1 MGHETRDFGLTRVPK
16 SRVPRQKN
24 NERMKIALFG
34 KKLAP
39 ENGEYMRQLLT
50 ELAERQAEIAIYQL
64 FADIVAACIP
74 EGVQY
79 SVFHSHADL
88 KADLLFSIGGDGTI
102 LDTVPFVLDSGIPV
116 LGINMGRLGF
126 LSSISKN
133 EIDMA
138 VKSVFTGDYTVEQRT
153 LLELVSPEKVF
164 DDVKYAL
171 NELNVI
177 RNPEHSLLAIKVFVD
192 DVFLNT
198 YWGDGILLATPT
210 GSTAYS
216 LSAGGPIIAPNAK
229 NFVITPIATHNLT
242 VRPVVI
248 PDDSTIRIQV
258 EGREKKF
265 VFSMDSRSCTLDTS
279 VQLEVRK
286 AGFCLNLVRMR
297 GEDFF
302 GTIRNKLMWGKDNRN

>member
-1 MGHETRDFGLTRVPK
+1 M
-16 SRVPRQKN
+16 N
-24 NERMKIALFG
+24 IALFG
-34 KKLAP
+34 KSIVP
-39 ENGEYMRQLLT
+39 ENGEYMRQLFAKLSDNQVGVT
-50 ELAERQAEIAIYQL
+50 IYKPFAEQVKGYIPDGMEYSL
-64 FADIVAACIP
+64 F
-74 EGVQY
+74 
-79 SVFHSHADL
+79 SSHADL
-88 KADLLFSIGGDGTI
+88 QADLLFSFGGDGTI
-102 LDTVPFVLDSGIPV
+102 LDTVPFVLDSGMPV
-116 LGINMGRLGF
+116 VGINMGRLGF
-126 LSSISKN
+126 LSSLSKN
-133 EIDMA
+133 EIAKA
-138 VKSVFTGDYTVEQRT
+138 VESVLTGDYTVEQRT

-192 DVFLNT
+192 DVYLNT

-248 PDDSTIRIQV
+248 PDDSVIRIQV
-258 EGREKKF
+258 EGREKRF

-297 GEDFF
+297 NEDFF

>member
-1 MGHETRDFGLTRVPK
+1 
-16 SRVPRQKN
+16 
-24 NERMKIALFG
+24 MKTIALFG
-34 KKLAP
+34 KTLAP
-39 ENGEYMRQLLT
+39 ENGEYMRQLFKK
-50 ELAERQAEIAIYQL
+50 LADNQIEIVVYQP
-64 FADIVAACIP
+64 FADIVAAFAS
-74 EGVQY
+74 EGVRY
-79 SVFHSHADL
+79 TVFHSHEDL

-116 LGINMGRLGF
+116 VGINMGRLGF
-126 LSSISKN
+126 LSSTSKN

-138 VKSVFTGDYTVEQRT
+138 VNSVLTGNYTVEQRT

-164 DDVKYAL
+164 DNVKYAL

-192 DVFLNT
+192 DVYLNT

>member
-1 MGHETRDFGLTRVPK
+1 
-16 SRVPRQKN
+16 
-24 NERMKIALFG
+24 MKTIALFG
-34 KKLAP
+34 KTLAP
-39 ENGEYMRQLLT
+39 ENGEYMRQLFK
-50 ELAERQAEIAIYQL
+50 ELADNQVKIVVYQT
-64 FADIVAACIP
+64 FADIVAAYVPI
-74 EGVQY
+74 GMQY
-79 SVFHSHADL
+79 SVFHSHEDL
-88 KADLLFSIGGDGTI
+88 NADLLFSIGGDGTI
-102 LDTVPFVLDSGIPV
+102 LDAVPFVLDSGIPV
-116 LGINMGRLGF
+116 AGINMGRLGF
-126 LSSISKN
+126 LSSTSKN
-133 EIDMA
+133 EIAMA
-138 VKSVFTGDYTVEQRT
+138 VHSVVTGDYSVEQRT

-164 DDVKYAL
+164 DNVKYAL

-192 DVFLNT
+192 DVYLNT

-248 PDDSTIRIQV
+248 PDDSIIRIQV

>member
-1 MGHETRDFGLTRVPK
+1 MR
-16 SRVPRQKN
+16 
-24 NERMKIALFG
+24 IALFG
-34 KKLAP
+34 KTIAP
-39 ENGEYMRQLLT
+39 ENGEYMRQLFKK
-50 ELAERQAEIAIYQL
+50 LADNQVEIVVYQL
-64 FADIVAACIP
+64 FADIVAAYIP
-74 EGVQY
+74 VGVQFT
-79 SVFHSHADL
+79 VFHSHEDL

-102 LDTVPFVLDSGIPV
+102 LDTVPFVLNSGIPV
-116 LGINMGRLGF
+116 VGINMGRLGF

-138 VKSVFTGDYTVEQRT
+138 VNSVLTGDYSVEQRT

-164 DDVKYAL
+164 EDVKYAL

-192 DVFLNT
+192 DVYLNT

>member
-1 MGHETRDFGLTRVPK
+1 
-16 SRVPRQKN
+16 
-24 NERMKIALFG
+24 MKTIALFG
-34 KKLAP
+34 KTIAP
-39 ENGEYMRQLLT
+39 ENGEYMRQVFKK
-50 ELAERQAEIAIYQL
+50 LADNQVEIVVYQP
-64 FADIVAACIP
+64 FADIVAAFVP
-74 EGVQY
+74 EVGQY
-79 SVFHSHADL
+79 KVFHSHEDL

-116 LGINMGRLGF
+116 VGINMGRLGF

-133 EIDMA
+133 EIDLAINSML
-138 VKSVFTGDYTVEQRT
+138 TGDYTVEQRT

-192 DVFLNT
+192 NVYLNT

-286 AGFCLNLVRMR
+286 AGFCINLVRMH
-297 GEDFF
+297 GEGFF

>member
-1 MGHETRDFGLTRVPK
+1 
-16 SRVPRQKN
+16 
-24 NERMKIALFG
+24 MKIALFG
-34 KKLAP
+34 KTLAP
-39 ENGEYMRQLLT
+39 ENGEYMKQLFK
-50 ELAERQAEIAIYQL
+50 ELADNQVEIVVYHL
-64 FADIVAACIP
+64 FADIVAAYIP

-79 SVFHSHADL
+79 TVFHSHDNL

-133 EIDMA
+133 EITMA
-138 VKSVFTGDYTVEQRT
+138 VNSVFTGEYTVEQRT

-192 DVFLNT
+192 DVYLNT

>member
-1 MGHETRDFGLTRVPK
+1 MR
-16 SRVPRQKN
+16 
-24 NERMKIALFG
+24 IALFG
-34 KKLAP
+34 KTIAP
-39 ENGEYMRQLLT
+39 ENGEYMRQLFKK
-50 ELAERQAEIAIYQL
+50 LADNQVEIVVYQL
-64 FADIVAACIP
+64 FADIVAAYIP
-74 EGVQY
+74 VGVQFT
-79 SVFHSHADL
+79 VFHSHEDL

-102 LDTVPFVLDSGIPV
+102 LDTVPFVLNSGIPV
-116 LGINMGRLGF
+116 VGINMGRLGF

-138 VKSVFTGDYTVEQRT
+138 VNSVLTGDYSVEQRT

-192 DVFLNT
+192 DIYLNT

-258 EGREKKF
+258 E

>member
-1 MGHETRDFGLTRVPK
+1 LSLPDENIKTMT
-16 SRVPRQKN
+16 
-24 NERMKIALFG
+24 IALFG
-34 KKLAP
+34 KTIAP
-39 ENGEYMRQLLT
+39 ENGEYMRQLFA
-50 ELAERQAEIAIYQL
+50 ELAKNQVEIVVYQPFAEL
-64 FADIVAACIP
+64 VKTFVPAC
-74 EGVQY
+74 VNY
-79 SVFHSHADL
+79 SVFTSNADL
-88 KADLLFSIGGDGTI
+88 NADLLFSIGGDGTI

-116 LGINMGRLGF
+116 AGINMGRLGF

-133 EIDMA
+133 EIANA
-138 VKSVFTGDYTVEQRT
+138 VNSVLTGDYTVEQRS

-192 DVFLNT
+192 DVYLNT

-258 EGREKKF
+258 EGREKSF
-265 VFSMDSRSCTLDTS
+265 VFSMDSRNCTLDTS

>member
-1 MGHETRDFGLTRVPK
+1 
-16 SRVPRQKN
+16 
-24 NERMKIALFG
+24 MKIALFG
-34 KKLAP
+34 KTIAP
-39 ENGEYMRQLLT
+39 ENGEYMRQLFKK
-50 ELAERQAEIAIYQL
+50 LADNQVEIVVYQL
-64 FADIVAACIP
+64 FADIVAAYIP

-79 SVFHSHADL
+79 SIFHSHEDL

-102 LDTVPFVLDSGIPV
+102 LDTVPFVLNSGIPV
-116 LGINMGRLGF
+116 VGINMGRLGF

-138 VKSVFTGDYTVEQRT
+138 VNSVLTGDYSVEQRT

-192 DVFLNT
+192 DIYLNT

-258 EGREKKF
+258 EGRENKF

>member
-1 MGHETRDFGLTRVPK
+1 
-16 SRVPRQKN
+16 
-24 NERMKIALFG
+24 MKTIALFG
-34 KKLAP
+34 KTIAP
-39 ENGEYMRQLLT
+39 ENGEYMRQLFVKLSESQVGIT
-50 ELAERQAEIAIYQL
+50 VYRPFAEMIKDY
-64 FADIVAACIP
+64 IP

-79 SVFHSHADL
+79 TVFDSHTDL
-88 KADLLFSIGGDGTI
+88 NADLLFSIGGDGTI
-102 LDTVPFVLDSGIPV
+102 LDTVPFVLDSGMPV
-116 LGINMGRLGF
+116 VGINMGRLGF
-126 LSSISKN
+126 LSSLSKN
-133 EIDMA
+133 EIGKA
-138 VKSVFTGDYTVEQRT
+138 VDSVLSGDYTVEQRT
-153 LLELVSPEKVF
+153 LLELVSPNDVF
-164 DDVKYAL
+164 GDVKYAL

-192 DVFLNT
+192 DVYLNT

-248 PDDSTIRIQV
+248 PDDSVIRIQV

-297 GEDFF
+297 NEDFF

>member
-1 MGHETRDFGLTRVPK
+1 MNI
-16 SRVPRQKN
+16 S
-24 NERMKIALFG
+24 LFG
-34 KKLAP
+34 KNIAP
-39 ENGEYMRQLLT
+39 ENGEYIRQLLN
-50 ELAERQAEIAIYQL
+50 ELSENQVSILIYKPFAQQIASFIPKNLPYGLFETHNDLKDSAEI
-64 FADIVAACIP
+64 
-74 EGVQY
+74 
-79 SVFHSHADL
+79 
-88 KADLLFSIGGDGTI
+88 LFSIGGDGTI

-116 LGINMGRLGF
+116 VGINMGRLGF
-126 LSSISKN
+126 LSSISKD
-133 EIDMA
+133 EIGEA
-138 VKSVFTGDYTVEQRT
+138 VKNVLSGNYSVEQRT
-153 LLELVSPEKVF
+153 LLELVSPQNVF
-164 DDVKYAL
+164 GDVRYAL

-192 DVFLNT
+192 DVYLNT

-210 GSTAYS
+210 GSSAYS

-248 PDDSTIRIQV
+248 PDDSVVRIQV

-265 VFSMDSRSCTLDTS
+265 VFSMDSRSCMLDTS

-286 AGFCLNLVRMR
+286 AQFCLNLVRMR
-297 GEDFF
+297 NEDFF

>member
-1 MGHETRDFGLTRVPK
+1 
-16 SRVPRQKN
+16 
-24 NERMKIALFG
+24 MKIALFG
-34 KKLAP
+34 KTFAP
-39 ENGEYMRQLLT
+39 ENGDYMKQLFK
-50 ELAERQAEIAIYQL
+50 ELADNQVEIVVYQP
-64 FADIVAACIP
+64 FANMVAAFVP

-79 SVFHSHADL
+79 TVFTSHADL
-88 KADLLFSIGGDGTI
+88 KSDLLFSIGGDGTI
-102 LDTVPFVLDSGIPV
+102 LDTVPFVLDSGISV
-116 LGINMGRLGF
+116 AGINMGRLGF

-133 EIDMA
+133 EIANA
-138 VKSVFTGDYTVEQRT
+138 VNSVLTGDYTVEQRT

-164 DDVKYAL
+164 GDVKYAL

-192 DVFLNT
+192 DVYLNT

-216 LSAGGPIIAPNAK
+216 LSAGGPIIAPNSK
-229 NFVITPIATHNLT
+229 SFVITPIATHNLT

-265 VFSMDSRSCTLDTS
+265 VFSMDSRNCTLDTS

-286 AGFCLNLVRMR
+286 ANFCLNLVRMR

>member
-1 MGHETRDFGLTRVPK
+1 
-16 SRVPRQKN
+16 
-24 NERMKIALFG
+24 MKIALFG
-34 KKLAP
+34 KTLAP
-39 ENGEYMRQLLT
+39 ENGEFMKQLFK
-50 ELAERQAEIAIYQL
+50 ELADNQVEIVVYHL
-64 FADIVAACIP
+64 FADIVAAYIP

-79 SVFHSHADL
+79 TVFHSHDNL
-88 KADLLFSIGGDGTI
+88 KANLLFSIGGDGTI

-133 EIDMA
+133 EITMA
-138 VKSVFTGDYTVEQRT
+138 VNSVLTGEYTVEQRT

-192 DVFLNT
+192 DVYLNT

>member
-1 MGHETRDFGLTRVPK
+1 MSLPDENIKTMT
-16 SRVPRQKN
+16 
-24 NERMKIALFG
+24 IALFG
-34 KKLAP
+34 KTIAP
-39 ENGEYMRQLLT
+39 ENGEYMRQLFA
-50 ELAERQAEIAIYQL
+50 ELAKNQVEIVVYQPFAEL
-64 FADIVAACIP
+64 VKTFVP
-74 EGVQY
+74 EGVNY
-79 SVFHSHADL
+79 SVFSSNADL
-88 KADLLFSIGGDGTI
+88 NADLLFSIGGDGTI

-116 LGINMGRLGF
+116 AGINMGRLGF

-133 EIDMA
+133 EIANA
-138 VKSVFTGDYTVEQRT
+138 VNSVLTGDYTVEQRS

-192 DVFLNT
+192 DVYLNT

-258 EGREKKF
+258 EGREKSF
-265 VFSMDSRSCTLDTS
+265 VFSMDSRNCTLDTS

>member
-1 MGHETRDFGLTRVPK
+1 
-16 SRVPRQKN
+16 
-24 NERMKIALFG
+24 MKTIALFG
-34 KKLAP
+34 KTIAP
-39 ENGEYMRQLLT
+39 ENGEYMRQLFKK
-50 ELAERQAEIAIYQL
+50 LADNQVEIVVYQP
-64 FADIVAACIP
+64 FADIVSAYIP

-79 SVFHSHADL
+79 TVFHSHEDL
-88 KADLLFSIGGDGTI
+88 NADLLFSIGGDGTI

-116 LGINMGRLGF
+116 VGINMGRLGF

-138 VKSVFTGDYTVEQRT
+138 VNSVLTGDYTVEQRT

-164 DDVKYAL
+164 DNVKYAL

-192 DVFLNT
+192 DVYLNT

-258 EGREKKF
+258 EGREKRF

>member
-1 MGHETRDFGLTRVPK
+1 
-16 SRVPRQKN
+16 
-24 NERMKIALFG
+24 MKIALFG
-34 KKLAP
+34 KSIAP
-39 ENGEYMRQLLT
+39 ENGDYIRQLFGKLLDNQVEMT
-50 ELAERQAEIAIYQL
+50 VYQP
-64 FADIVAACIP
+64 FASIVADFVP
-74 EGVQY
+74 EGVRF
-79 SVFHSHADL
+79 SVFNSHVDL
-88 KADLLFSIGGDGTI
+88 NADLLFSIGGDGTI
-102 LDTVPFVLDSGIPV
+102 LDTVPFVLDSGMPV
-116 LGINMGRLGF
+116 VGINMGRLGF
-126 LSSISKN
+126 LSSISKT
-133 EIDMA
+133 EVGKA
-138 VKSVFTGDYTVEQRT
+138 VESVLSGDCFVEQRT
-153 LLELVSPEKVF
+153 LLELVSPQNVF
-164 DDVKYAL
+164 GDVRYAL

-192 DVFLNT
+192 DIYLNT

-248 PDDSTIRIQV
+248 PDDSVVRIQV

-265 VFSMDSRSCTLDTS
+265 VFSMDSRTCALDTS

-297 GEDFF
+297 NEDFF

>member
-1 MGHETRDFGLTRVPK
+1 
-16 SRVPRQKN
+16 
-24 NERMKIALFG
+24 MKTIALFG
-34 KKLAP
+34 KTLAP
-39 ENGEYMRQLLT
+39 ENGEYMRQLFKK
-50 ELAERQAEIAIYQL
+50 LADNQIEIVVYQP
-64 FADIVAACIP
+64 FADIVAAFVP

-79 SVFHSHADL
+79 SVFHSHEDL

-116 LGINMGRLGF
+116 VGINMGRLGF
-126 LSSISKN
+126 LSSTSKN

-138 VKSVFTGDYTVEQRT
+138 VNSVLTGDYTVEQRT

-164 DDVKYAL
+164 DNVKYAL

-192 DVFLNT
+192 DVYLNT

>member
-1 MGHETRDFGLTRVPK
+1 MT
-16 SRVPRQKN
+16 
-24 NERMKIALFG
+24 IAFFG
-34 KKLAP
+34 KNFAP
-39 ENGEYMRQLLT
+39 ENAVHLHQLLF
-50 ELAERQAEIAIYQL
+50 ELVGRQVDVTIYKP
-64 FADIVAACIP
+64 FADLIAAFIP
-74 EGVQY
+74 QGVNY
-79 SVFHSHADL
+79 RFFHSHSDL

-102 LDTVPFVLDSGIPV
+102 LDAVPLVLDTGMPIA
-116 LGINMGRLGF
+116 GINMGRLGF
-126 LSSISKN
+126 LSSISKT
-133 EIDMA
+133 EIKKA
-138 VKSVFTGDYTVEQRT
+138 VESVLSGNYAMEQRT
-153 LLELVSPEKVF
+153 LLELVSPNDVF
-164 DDVKYAL
+164 GDVRFAL

-177 RNPEHSLLAIKVFVD
+177 RNPEHSLLAIKLFVD
-192 DVFLNT
+192 NVYLNT

-248 PDDSTIRIQV
+248 PDDSEIRIQV

-265 VFSMDSRSCTLDTS
+265 VFSMDSRTCALDTS
-279 VQLEVRK
+279 VELKVRK
-286 AGFCLNLVRMR
+286 AGFCINLVRMQ

>member
-1 MGHETRDFGLTRVPK
+1 MKQLFKELTDKQV
-16 SRVPRQKN
+16 
-24 NERMKIALFG
+24 
-34 KKLAP
+34 
-39 ENGEYMRQLLT
+39 
-50 ELAERQAEIAIYQL
+50 EIVVYQP
-64 FADIVAACIP
+64 FADIVTTFVP
-74 EGVQY
+74 KGVHY

-88 KADLLFSIGGDGTI
+88 NADFLFSIGGDGTI

-116 LGINMGRLGF
+116 AGINMGRLGF
-126 LSSISKN
+126 LSGISKN
-133 EIDMA
+133 EIAKA
-138 VKSVFTGDYTVEQRT
+138 VESVVTGEYSVEQRS
-153 LLELVSPEKVF
+153 LLELVSPSNVF
-164 DDVKYAL
+164 GDVRYAL

-192 DVFLNT
+192 DVYLNT

-258 EGREKKF
+258 EGREKRF

-297 GEDFF
+297 DEDFF

>member
-1 MGHETRDFGLTRVPK
+1 MSLPDEKIKTMT
-16 SRVPRQKN
+16 
-24 NERMKIALFG
+24 IALFG
-34 KKLAP
+34 KTIAP
-39 ENGEYMRQLLT
+39 ENGEYMRQLFA
-50 ELAERQAEIAIYQL
+50 ELAKNQVEIVVYQPFAEL
-64 FADIVAACIP
+64 VKVFVP
-74 EGVQY
+74 EGVNY
-79 SVFHSHADL
+79 SVFNSNADL
-88 KADLLFSIGGDGTI
+88 NADLLFSIGGDGTI

-116 LGINMGRLGF
+116 AGINMGRLGF

-133 EIDMA
+133 EIVNA
-138 VKSVFTGDYTVEQRT
+138 VNSVLTGDYTVEQRS

-192 DVFLNT
+192 DVYLNT

-258 EGREKKF
+258 EGREKSF
-265 VFSMDSRSCTLDTS
+265 VFSMDSRNCTLDTS

-286 AGFCLNLVRMR
+286 AGFCLNLLRMR